1 MEVLP
6 ISELKVALSEIKNID
21 TIMQSTFRLTTFS
34 RQHKADDLLNAYL
47 SSRADSNELLS
58 LKNAQMEAQT
68 AKGAASY
75 LITLNKTLSTVIS
88 EIESKADFKT
98 ELQLFHLFRS
108 ISLESHSI
116 HPKKYRDNLVQV
128 GAYICPEGLEIP
140 TLVAQLF
147 FNMNQIENPI
157 IKAIYFHHELIRI
170 HPFIDGNRGMTRIAK
185 N

>member
-21 TIMQSTFRLTTFS
+21 TIMQSKFRLTIFS

-47 SSRADSNELLS
+47 SSRADFNELLS
-58 LKNAQMEAQT
+58 LKNAQIEAQT

-108 ISLESHSI
+108 I
-116 HPKKYRDNLVQV
+116 
-128 GAYICPEGLEIP
+128 
-140 TLVAQLF
+140 
-147 FNMNQIENPI
+147 
-157 IKAIYFHHELIRI
+157 
-170 HPFIDGNRGMTRIAK
+170 
-185 N
+185 

>member
-34 RQHKADDLLNAYL
+34 RQHKVDDLLNAYF
-47 SSRADSNELLS
+47 SSRADFNELLS

-68 AKGAASY
+68 AKGAASC

-108 ISLESHSI
+108 I
-116 HPKKYRDNLVQV
+116 
-128 GAYICPEGLEIP
+128 
-140 TLVAQLF
+140 
-147 FNMNQIENPI
+147 
-157 IKAIYFHHELIRI
+157 
-170 HPFIDGNRGMTRIAK
+170 
-185 N
+185 